1 VTEEKGDITR
11 NLYAPSLF
19 VSLFAI
25 KITSWNPMPDDGLF
39 IGVSGTDGLGG
50 VGKAGVLDRC

>member
-1 VTEEKGDITR
+1 M
-11 NLYAPSLF
+11 NLRPPKKPK
-19 VSLFAI
+19 LFAI